1 MSTIVNAR
9 GQHLQTD
16 TATTSNTAGGTAAG
30 DTTAAAATTT
40 TAGKSG
46 IGDGDSQPLSPPA
59 PMIGHLTNEE
69 IDALNDVFSR
79 MEMFEAEES
88 ARIRYNDVVVVVVV
102 VVAVS
107 VVVAAAVVVKVFKPA
122 TRRSVGIQLS
132 KRRVKLASRTSSAG
146 STA

>member
-1 MSTIVNAR
+1 MATIVNAR

-40 TAGKSG
+40 AGKTG
-46 IGDGDSQPLSPPA
+46 LGDADSQPLSPPA

-107 VVVAAAVVVKVFKPA
+107 VVAAPVVVKVFKPA